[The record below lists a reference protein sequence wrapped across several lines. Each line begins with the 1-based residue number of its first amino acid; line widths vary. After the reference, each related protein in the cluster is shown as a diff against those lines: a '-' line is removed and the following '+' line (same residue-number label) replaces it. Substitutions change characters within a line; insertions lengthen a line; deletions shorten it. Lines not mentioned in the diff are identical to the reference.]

1 VRDAPAAPWRALRR
15 SPPAQPPA
23 AGHGRL
29 TGRAP
34 PRGAPDPCAPRR
46 HARRSLLLGL
56 ELVVILGAVVL
67 TFSALARRL
76 RVAPPILLLVA
87 GVALGLLPLFR
98 EVKLPP
104 EVVLLLFLP
113 ALLYWESLTTSLR
126 EIRSNLR
133 SIVLTSTLLVVAT
146 AAVVAVAAHAVGF
159 DWGAAWV
166 LGAAVAP
173 TDATATAALAGSLPR
188 KTVTALRAESLVN
201 DGTALVIL
209 AIALQAS
216 AQGMS
221 VTPLNVGGL
230 VLLSYGG
237 GIVIGLAVAAVETLL
252 RRRIDDAL
260 RENVV
265 TVLAPF
271 TAYLVAERIGASGVL
286 AVVVCGLVMS
296 QLGPRVGRADTRAQ
310 TNAFW
315 TLATYLLNGSL
326 FVLVGVELLAAVR
339 KLDPGQVREGVVG
352 IAAVTVVVVVV
363 RFAFLF
369 GSAGII
375 HVLTRRRPERGLRQ
389 TNRDRL
395 VRGTAGFRGAV
406 SLAAALSVPTTVS
419 SGDAFPD
426 RDLVIFVTAG
436 VIVVTLVLQGLLL
449 PFVLRTAALPPDEDV
464 EHELQHA
471 EIEATKAALESLDD
485 IAGDVHAGDVAVER
499 SRRELE
505 AQLRTFQSEE
515 DDDLDEDQQAEADY
529 AALRRRLVQR
539 KREVL
544 LGLRD
549 DQRIDDI
556 VLRRIQTRLDNEE
569 IRLGDD
575 A

>member
-1 VRDAPAAPWRALRR
+1 V
-15 SPPAQPPA
+15 
-23 AGHGRL
+23 
-29 TGRAP
+29 
-34 PRGAPDPCAPRR
+34 
-46 HARRSLLLGL
+46 
-56 ELVVILGAVVL
+56 
-67 TFSALARRL
+67 
-76 RVAPPILLLVA
+76 LLVA
-87 GVALGLLPLFR
+87 GAALGLLPLFR
-98 EVKLPP
+98 AVHLPP

-133 SIVLTSTLLVVAT
+133 SIVLTSTVLVVVT
-146 AAVVAVAAHAVGF
+146 AAVVAVVAHAVGL

-173 TDATATAALAGSLPR
+173 TDATATSALSGSMPR
-188 KTVTALRAESLVN
+188 RTVTALRAESLVN

-209 AIALQAS
+209 AVVIGAS
-216 AQGMS
+216 TGRMAI
-221 VTPLNVGGL
+221 TPLSVGGL
-230 VLLSYGG
+230 LLLSYGG
-237 GIVIGLAVAAVETLL
+237 GIVVGLVVAALESLL

-260 RENVV
+260 QENVV

-271 TAYLVAERIGASGVL
+271 TAYLLADLVGASGVL

-315 TLATYLLNGSL
+315 TLSTYLLNGAL
-326 FVLVGVELLAAVR
+326 FVLVGVELQTALR
-339 KLDPGQVREGVVG
+339 RLDPARLLEGVVA
-352 IAAVTVVVVVV
+352 ILVITAVVVAV

-375 HVLTRRRPERGLRQ
+375 HVLARGRPERGLRQ
-389 TNRDRL
+389 TNRDRA

-406 SLAAALSVPTTVS
+406 SLAAALSVPTLVA
-419 SGDAFPD
+419 SGARFPD

-436 VIVVTLVLQGLLL
+436 VITVTLVLQGLLL
-449 PFVLRTAALPPDEDV
+449 PAVLRRAALPPDDAV
-464 EHELQHA
+464 EHELQDA
-471 EIEATKAALESLDD
+471 EIEATKAALASLDR
-485 IAGDVHAGDVAVER
+485 IARDVDAGEAAVLR

-505 AQLRTFQSEE
+505 AQLRMLESEE
-515 DDDLDEDQQAEADY
+515 EDDLDEDQQADLDY
-529 AALRRRLVQR
+529 AALRLRLVRR

-544 LGLRD
+544 LELRD
-549 DQRIDDI
+549 DARIDDI

-569 IRLGDD
+569 IRLAGD

>member
-1 VRDAPAAPWRALRR
+1 MALRVR
-15 SPPAQPPA
+15 SRPSTSVPVPL
-23 AGHGRL
+23 GEVI
-29 TGRAP
+29 
-34 PRGAPDPCAPRR
+34 
-46 HARRSLLLGL
+46 LLGL

-67 TFSALARRL
+67 AFSAIARRI

-87 GVALGLLPLFR
+87 GAALGFLPLLR
-98 EVKLPP
+98 EVELPP

-133 SIVLTSTLLVVAT
+133 SIVLTSTLLVVLT
-146 AAVVAVAAHAVGF
+146 AAVVAVAAHAVGL

-173 TDATATAALAGSLPR
+173 TDATATGALAGSLPR
-188 KTVTALRAESLVN
+188 RTLTTLRAESLVN

-209 AIALQAS
+209 AIAVQAS
-216 AQGMS
+216 TGSMTI
-221 VTPLNVGGL
+221 TPLHVGGL
-230 VLLSYGG
+230 LLLSYGG
-237 GIVIGLAVAAVETLL
+237 GIVIGLAVAAVEAFL

-260 RENVV
+260 QENVV

-271 TAYLVAERIGASGVL
+271 TAYLVADLAGASGVL
-286 AVVVCGLVMS
+286 AVVACGLVMS
-296 QLGPRVGRADTRAQ
+296 QLGPRVGRADTRVQ

-326 FVLVGVELLAAVR
+326 FVLVGIELQTAVR
-339 KLDPGQVREGVVG
+339 RLDPGQVVDGVVG
-352 IAAVTVVVVVV
+352 IVVVTAVVVVV

-375 HVLTRRRPERGLRQ
+375 HVLARRRPERGLRM

-395 VRGTAGFRGAV
+395 VRGAAGFRGAV
-406 SLAAALSVPTTVS
+406 SLAAALSVPTTVA
-419 SGDAFPD
+419 SGGRFPD

-436 VIVVTLVLQGLLL
+436 VIAVTLVLQGLLL
-449 PFVLRTAALPPDEDV
+449 PTVLRRAALPADEDV
-464 EHELQHA
+464 QQELQDA
-471 EIEATKAALESLDD
+471 EIAATTAALESLDR
-485 IAGDVHAGDVAVER
+485 IAQDVQAGEVAVRR

-505 AQLRTFQSEE
+505 AQLRTFRSEE
-515 DDDLDEDQQAEADY
+515 DDDLDDDQQAEADS
-529 AALRRRLVQR
+529 AALRLRLVRR

-544 LGLRD
+544 LQMRD
-549 DQRIDDI
+549 ERTIDDI
-556 VLRRIQTRLDNEE
+556 VLRRIQARLDTEE
-569 IRLGDD
+569 IRLAGD